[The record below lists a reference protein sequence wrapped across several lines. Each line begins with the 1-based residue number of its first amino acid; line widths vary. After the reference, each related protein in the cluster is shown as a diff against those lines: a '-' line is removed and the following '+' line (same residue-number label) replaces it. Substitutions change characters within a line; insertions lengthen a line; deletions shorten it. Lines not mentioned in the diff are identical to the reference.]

1 MAAPGVGAVTRSVQ
15 SSGVGV
21 QLSGDRPFCIISES
35 SSSLLLFQ
43 STGSSGLGPG
53 HVLSSLEG
61 PSGICVPSLLL
72 DFSSSEEDQGGPGE
86 LDLGGSLLA
95 DETVVFRCSDYAG
108 RPTSSTTSEAG
119 PNGSTSVGNPT
130 PSTSGPALNRLAVIG
145 EVARS

>member
-1 MAAPGVGAVTRSVQ
+1 M
-15 SSGVGV
+15 
-21 QLSGDRPFCIISES
+21 
-35 SSSLLLFQ
+35 
-43 STGSSGLGPG
+43 GPG

-61 PSGICVPSLLL
+61 PSVICVPSLLL

-130 PSTSGPALNRLAVIG
+130 PSTSGPALNHLAVIG